1 MIKILI
7 VDDQLVVREKL
18 QQALEKQPDFQV
30 VGSAI
35 DGDDAIRQV
44 GFLQPDV
51 VLLDIEMPGKDGLV
65 AAAEIRMN
73 FPGTR
78 TVMLTSC
85 DDVDTIR
92 TALQNGAHGYLVKQ
106 QIDSSMMELIRSV
119 SKGHMQFGPGLLE
132 KVLNQDSLAL
142 VQPAGRSKTSH
153 LSVAADTFNSE
164 ITIDTEFTSE
174 IEILEV
180 EPLAIDHQSDW
191 SNSAKEIIDGVPLP
205 WTRGLF
211 YCLLAFMAVAIP
223 WAILFQ
229 IDEIGTAR
237 GRMELAGDTVRR
249 EADIEGSV
257 TVTKVLVKRGDVVK
271 KGQVI
276 MELDARSIRDQ
287 IQQNQVKLEG
297 QQLRLNQLGP
307 MKNQLVIAVST
318 QEQQSQA
325 QLLEK
330 QAQIAQA
337 QQSINGLKS
346 NYNNQTTEKSA
357 QLNQAIQT
365 VLDKQNSLAAQ
376 RQERANKINQA
387 KQNVIDSTATNNN
400 DKARFQDTQKEAARY
415 KKLARDGAISEVASI
430 EKDRLVKESYQSYLQ
445 SRANL
450 QQAILRSIEE
460 QDASRK
466 AIQQSQAEVQQAQ
479 LRLTEQQSSAQ
490 RNTSQLK
497 SDVTQSDLRLLE
509 QQRGLQNLNQVGKLA
524 VVKSEQQLK
533 ELQSQITALETEI
546 AQSKN
551 LAKSLA
557 NQLEKYT
564 VRANIDGTIFELP
577 ISREGAVLQPKQLI
591 AEIAPTTSSATDLVF
606 KGEIPASQSES
617 LRAQGIGKDVKLKFD
632 EFPFETYGIVS
643 GKVTWISPNSK
654 VINIPTG
661 TLTNYEVKVGL
672 SQTCIKHQKDCL
684 QFKSGQP
691 ATAEIII
698 RKRRIIDFIID
709 PFTKLKSS

>member
-7 VDDQLVVREKL
+7 VDDQQVIREKL
-18 QQALEKQPDFQV
+18 QIALEKQPDFQV
-30 VGSAI
+30 VGSAV

-44 GFLQPDV
+44 GLLNPDV
-51 VLLDIEMPGKDGLV
+51 VLLDIEMPGKDGLA
-65 AAAEIRMN
+65 AAAEIRSN

-85 DDVDTIR
+85 DDVKSIR
-92 TALQNGAHGYLVKQ
+92 TALQNGAHGYLIKQ

-132 KVLNQDSLAL
+132 KVLTQDALSLTKPPGQGTSRL
-142 VQPAGRSKTSH
+142 QPNN
-153 LSVAADTFNSE
+153 DTFNSE
-164 ITIDTEFTSE
+164 ITIDTEITNE
-174 IEILEV
+174 AELLDIEST
-180 EPLAIDHQSDW
+180 PIDQQADW

-223 WAILFQ
+223 WAIFFQ
-229 IDEIGTAR
+229 MDEIGTAR

-257 TVTKVLVKRGDVVK
+257 TVNKVLVKKGDVVK

-276 MELDARSIRDQ
+276 MELDSRGIRDQ

-297 QQLRLNQLGP
+297 QQQRLNQLGP
-307 MKNQLVIAVST
+307 MKNQLAIAVST
-318 QEQQSQA
+318 QQQQSQA

-346 NYNNQTTEKSA
+346 TYSNQTTEKSA
-357 QLNQAIQT
+357 QLAQIAQAVT
-365 VLDKQNSLAAQ
+365 DKQNNLAAQ
-376 RQERANKINQA
+376 KQERANKVNQA
-387 KQNVIDSTATNNN
+387 KQNVLDSTATNNN
-400 DKARFQDTQKEAARY
+400 DKTRFQDAQKEATRY
-415 KKLARDGAISEVASI
+415 KKLAKDGVISEVASL
-430 EKDRLVKESYQSYLQ
+430 EKDRLAKESYQSYLQ
-445 SRANL
+445 SSAIL
-450 QQAILRSIEE
+450 KQAILRSAEE
-460 QDASRK
+460 QDASSK
-466 AIQQSQAEVQQAQ
+466 AIQQAQAELQQAQ
-479 LRLTEQQSSAQ
+479 LRLKEQQSNSQ
-490 RNTSQLK
+490 RTTTQLQ
-497 SDVTQSDLRLLE
+497 SDVTQSDLRLVE
-509 QQRGLQNLNQVGKLA
+509 QQRGLQSLNQVGKLA

-533 ELQSQITALETEI
+533 ELQSQIATLENEI
-546 AQSKN
+546 EQSKN
-551 LAKSLA
+551 IAKNLA

-564 VRANIDGTIFELP
+564 VRANVDGTIFELP

-591 AEIAPTTSSATDLVF
+591 AEIAPPTNTATDLVF

-632 EFPFETYGIVS
+632 EFPFETYGIVN

-654 VINIPTG
+654 IVAAPTG
-661 TLTNYEVKVGL
+661 NLTNYEVKVGL
-672 SQTCIKHQKDCL
+672 SQTCIKHQKECL

-698 RKRRIIDFIID
+698 RKRRIIDFIMD

>member
-7 VDDQLVVREKL
+7 VDDQQVVREKL
-18 QQALEKQPDFQV
+18 QLALEKQPDFQV
-30 VGSAI
+30 VGSAV
-35 DGDDAIRQV
+35 DGDDAVRQV
-44 GFLQPDV
+44 GLLKPDV
-51 VLLDIEMPGKDGLV
+51 VLLDIEMPGKDGLT
-65 AAAEIRMN
+65 AAAEIRSG

-85 DDVDTIR
+85 NDVKSVRAAI
-92 TALQNGAHGYLVKQ
+92 QNGAHGYLVKQ
-106 QIDSSMMELIRSV
+106 EIDSSMMELIRLV

-132 KVLNQDSLAL
+132 KVLAQDALSLTKPPGQGTSRL
-142 VQPAGRSKTSH
+142 QPNH
-153 LSVAADTFNSE
+153 DTFNSE
-164 ITIDTEFTSE
+164 ITIDTEITNDAELLE
-174 IEILEV
+174 IEST
-180 EPLAIDHQSDW
+180 PIDHQADW

-223 WAILFQ
+223 WAIFFQ
-229 IDEIGTAR
+229 MDEIGTAR

-257 TVTKVLVKRGDVVK
+257 TVTKVLVKKGDVVK

-276 MELDARSIRDQ
+276 MELDSRGIRDQ

-297 QQLRLNQLGP
+297 QQQRLNQLGP
-307 MKNQLVIAVST
+307 MKNQLAIAVST
-318 QEQQSQA
+318 QQQQSQA

-346 NYNNQTTEKSA
+346 TYNNQTTEKSA
-357 QLNQAIQT
+357 QLAQIAQAVT
-365 VLDKQNSLAAQ
+365 DKQKNLAAQ
-376 RQERANKINQA
+376 KLERANKVNQA
-387 KQNVIDSTATNNN
+387 KQNVIDSMATNNN
-400 DKARFQDTQKEAARY
+400 DKTRFQDAQKEAIRY
-415 KKLARDGAISEVASI
+415 KKLAKDGVISEVASLD
-430 EKDRLVKESYQSYLQ
+430 KDRLAKESYQSYLQ
-445 SRANL
+445 SSAIL
-450 QQAILRSIEE
+450 KQAILRSTEE
-460 QDASRK
+460 QDAFRK
-466 AIQQSQAEVQQAQ
+466 AMQQAEAELQQAQ
-479 LRLTEQQSSAQ
+479 LRLKEQQSNSQ
-490 RNTSQLK
+490 RTTTQLQ
-497 SDVTQSDLRLLE
+497 SDVTQSDLRLVE
-509 QQRGLQNLNQVGKLA
+509 QQRGLQSLNQVGKLA

-546 AQSKN
+546 EQSKN
-551 LAKSLA
+551 LAKNLA

-564 VRANIDGTIFELP
+564 VRANVDGTIFELP

-591 AEIAPTTSSATDLVF
+591 AEIAPPTNTATDLVF

-632 EFPFETYGIVS
+632 EFPFETYGIVN

-654 VINIPTG
+654 IVAAPTG
-661 TLTNYEVKVGL
+661 NLTNYEVKVGL
-672 SQTCIKHQKDCL
+672 NQTCIKHQKECL

-698 RKRRIIDFIID
+698 RKRRIIDFIMD
-709 PFTKLKSS
+709 PFTKLKGG

>member
-7 VDDQLVVREKL
+7 VDDQQVIREKL
-18 QQALEKQPDFQV
+18 QLALEKQPDFQV
-30 VGSAI
+30 VGSAV
-35 DGDDAIRQV
+35 DGDDAVRQV
-44 GFLQPDV
+44 GLLNPDV
-51 VLLDIEMPGKDGLV
+51 VLLDIEMPGKDGLA
-65 AAAEIRMN
+65 AAAEIRSN

-85 DDVDTIR
+85 DDVQSIR
-92 TALQNGAHGYLVKQ
+92 AALQNGAHGYLVKQ

-119 SKGHMQFGPGLLE
+119 FKGHMQFGPGLLE
-132 KVLNQDSLAL
+132 KVISQDSVSLT
-142 VQPAGRSKTSH
+142 QPPGRGR
-153 LSVAADTFNSE
+153 LQPNNDTFNSE
-164 ITIDTEFTSE
+164 ITIDTEITNEAELLE
-174 IEILEV
+174 IESTPV
-180 EPLAIDHQSDW
+180 DQQADW

-223 WAILFQ
+223 WAIFFQ
-229 IDEIGTAR
+229 MDEIGTAR

-257 TVTKVLVKRGDVVK
+257 TVTKVLVKKGDVVK

-276 MELDARSIRDQ
+276 MELDSRGIRDQ

-297 QQLRLNQLGP
+297 QQQRLNQLGP
-307 MKNQLVIAVST
+307 MKNQLSIAVST
-318 QEQQSQA
+318 QQQQSQA

-346 NYNNQTTEKSA
+346 TYNNQTTEKSA
-357 QLNQAIQT
+357 QLAQIAQAVT
-365 VLDKQNSLAAQ
+365 DKQNNLAAQ
-376 RQERANKINQA
+376 KQERANKVNQA
-387 KQNVIDSTATNNN
+387 KQNILDSTATNNN
-400 DKARFQDTQKEAARY
+400 DKTRFQDAQKEAIRY
-415 KKLARDGAISEVASI
+415 KKLAKGGVISEVASL
-430 EKDRLVKESYQSYLQ
+430 EKDRLAKESYQSYLQ
-445 SRANL
+445 SSAL
-450 QQAILRSIEE
+450 LKQAILRSAEE
-460 QDASRK
+460 QDASSK
-466 AIQQSQAEVQQAQ
+466 AIQQAQAELQQAQ
-479 LRLTEQQSSAQ
+479 LRLQEQQSNSQ
-490 RNTSQLK
+490 RTTTQLQ
-497 SDVTQSDLRLLE
+497 SDVTQSDLRLVE
-509 QQRGLQNLNQVGKLA
+509 QQRGLQSLNQVGKLA

-533 ELQSQITALETEI
+533 ELQSQITTLENEI
-546 AQSKN
+546 EQSKN
-551 LAKSLA
+551 IAKNLA

-564 VRANIDGTIFELP
+564 VRANVDGTIFELP

-591 AEIAPTTSSATDLVF
+591 AEIAPPTNTATDLVF

-632 EFPFETYGIVS
+632 EFPFETYGIVN

-654 VINIPTG
+654 IVAAPTG
-661 TLTNYEVKVGL
+661 NLTNYEVKVGL
-672 SQTCIKHQKDCL
+672 SQTCIKHQKECL

-698 RKRRIIDFIID
+698 RKRRIIDFIMD

>member
-7 VDDQLVVREKL
+7 VDDQQVIREKL
-18 QQALEKQPDFQV
+18 QLALEKQPDFQV
-30 VGSAI
+30 VGSAV
-35 DGDDAIRQV
+35 DGDDAVRQV
-44 GFLQPDV
+44 GLLHPDV
-51 VLLDIEMPGKDGLV
+51 VLLDIEMPGKDGLA
-65 AAAEIRMN
+65 AAAEIRSG

-85 DDVDTIR
+85 NDVKSIR
-92 TALQNGAHGYLVKQ
+92 AAIQNGAHGYLVKQ
-106 QIDSSMMELIRSV
+106 EIDSSMMELIRSV

-132 KVLNQDSLAL
+132 KVLTQDSVSLT
-142 VQPAGRSKTSH
+142 QPPGQGR
-153 LSVAADTFNSE
+153 LQPNNDTFNSE
-164 ITIDTEFTSE
+164 ITIDTEITNE
-174 IEILEV
+174 AELLDIEST
-180 EPLAIDHQSDW
+180 PIDQQADW

-223 WAILFQ
+223 WAIFFQ
-229 IDEIGTAR
+229 MDEIGTAR

-257 TVTKVLVKRGDVVK
+257 TVTKVLVKKGDVVK

-276 MELDARSIRDQ
+276 MELDSRGIRDQ

-297 QQLRLNQLGP
+297 QQQRLNQLGP
-307 MKNQLVIAVST
+307 MKNQLAIAVST
-318 QEQQSQA
+318 QQQQSQA

-346 NYNNQTTEKSA
+346 TYNNQTTEKSA
-357 QLNQAIQT
+357 QLAQIAQAVT
-365 VLDKQNSLAAQ
+365 DKQNNLAAQ
-376 RQERANKINQA
+376 KQERVNKVNQA
-387 KQNVIDSTATNNN
+387 KQNVLDNTATNNN
-400 DKARFQDTQKEAARY
+400 NKTRFQDAQKEAIRY
-415 KKLARDGAISEVASI
+415 KKLAKDGVISEVASLD
-430 EKDRLVKESYQSYLQ
+430 KDRLAKESYQSYLQ
-445 SRANL
+445 SSAVL
-450 QQAILRSIEE
+450 KQAILRSAEE
-460 QDASRK
+460 QDVSRK
-466 AIQQSQAEVQQAQ
+466 AIQQAEAELQQAQ
-479 LRLTEQQSSAQ
+479 LRLKEQQSNSQ
-490 RNTSQLK
+490 RTTTQLQ
-497 SDVTQSDLRLLE
+497 SDVTQSDLRLVE
-509 QQRGLQNLNQVGKLA
+509 QQRGLQSLNQVGKLA

-533 ELQSQITALETEI
+533 ELQSQITVLENEI
-546 AQSKN
+546 EQSKN
-551 LAKSLA
+551 LAKNLA

-564 VRANIDGTIFELP
+564 VRADVEGTIFELP

-591 AEIAPTTSSATDLVF
+591 AEIAPPANTTTDLVF

-632 EFPFETYGIVS
+632 EFPFETYGIVN

-654 VINIPTG
+654 IVAAPTG
-661 TLTNYEVKVGL
+661 NSTNYEVKVGL
-672 SQTCIKHQKDCL
+672 SQTCIKHQKECL

-698 RKRRIIDFIID
+698 RKRRIIDFIMD
-709 PFTKLKSS
+709 PFTKLKGG

>member
-7 VDDQLVVREKL
+7 VDDQQVIREKL
-18 QQALEKQPDFQV
+18 QIALEKQPDFQV
-30 VGSAI
+30 VGSAV

-44 GFLQPDV
+44 GLLNPDV
-51 VLLDIEMPGKDGLV
+51 VLLDIEMPGKDGLA
-65 AAAEIRMN
+65 AAAEIRSN

-85 DDVDTIR
+85 DDVQSIR
-92 TALQNGAHGYLVKQ
+92 TALQNGAHGYLIKQ

-132 KVLNQDSLAL
+132 KVLTQDALSLTKPPGQGTSRL
-142 VQPAGRSKTSH
+142 QPNN
-153 LSVAADTFNSE
+153 DTFNSE
-164 ITIDTEFTSE
+164 ITIDTEITNE
-174 IEILEV
+174 AELLDIEST
-180 EPLAIDHQSDW
+180 PIDQQADW

-223 WAILFQ
+223 WAIFFQ
-229 IDEIGTAR
+229 MDEIGTAR

-257 TVTKVLVKRGDVVK
+257 TVNKVLVKKGDVVK

-276 MELDARSIRDQ
+276 MELDSRGIRDQ

-297 QQLRLNQLGP
+297 QQQRLNQLGP
-307 MKNQLVIAVST
+307 MKNQLAIAVST
-318 QEQQSQA
+318 QQQQSQA

-346 NYNNQTTEKSA
+346 TYSNQTTEKSA
-357 QLNQAIQT
+357 QLAQIAQAVT
-365 VLDKQNSLAAQ
+365 DKQNNLAAQ
-376 RQERANKINQA
+376 KQERANKVNQA
-387 KQNVIDSTATNNN
+387 KQNVLDSTATNNN
-400 DKARFQDTQKEAARY
+400 DKTRFQDAQKEATRY
-415 KKLARDGAISEVASI
+415 KKLAKDGVISEVASLD
-430 EKDRLVKESYQSYLQ
+430 KDRLAKESYQSYLQ
-445 SRANL
+445 SSAL
-450 QQAILRSIEE
+450 LKQAILRSAEE
-460 QDASRK
+460 QDASSK
-466 AIQQSQAEVQQAQ
+466 AIQQAQAELQQAQ
-479 LRLTEQQSSAQ
+479 LRLKEQQSNSQ
-490 RNTSQLK
+490 RTTTQLQ
-497 SDVTQSDLRLLE
+497 SDVTQSDLRLVE
-509 QQRGLQNLNQVGKLA
+509 QQRGLQSLNQVGKLA

-533 ELQSQITALETEI
+533 ELQSQIATLENEI
-546 AQSKN
+546 EQSKN
-551 LAKSLA
+551 IAKNLA

-564 VRANIDGTIFELP
+564 VRANVDGTIFELP

-591 AEIAPTTSSATDLVF
+591 AEIAPPTNTATDLVF

-632 EFPFETYGIVS
+632 EFPFETYGIVN

-654 VINIPTG
+654 IVAAPTG
-661 TLTNYEVKVGL
+661 NLTNYEVKVGL
-672 SQTCIKHQKDCL
+672 SQTCIKHQKECL

-698 RKRRIIDFIID
+698 RKRRIIDFIMD

>member
-7 VDDQLVVREKL
+7 VDDQQVVREKL
-18 QQALEKQPDFQV
+18 QIALEKQPDFQV
-30 VGSAI
+30 VGSAV

-44 GFLQPDV
+44 GLLRPDV

-65 AAAEIRMN
+65 AAAEIRSG

-85 DDVDTIR
+85 DDVQSIR
-92 TALQNGAHGYLVKQ
+92 AALQNGAHGYLVKQ
-106 QIDSSMMELIRSV
+106 QIDSGMMELIRSI

-132 KVLNQDSLAL
+132 KVIAQDALSLTRPTGSGRL
-142 VQPAGRSKTSH
+142 QPSS
-153 LSVAADTFNSE
+153 DIFNSE
-164 ITIDTEFTSE
+164 ITIDTEITNAELLE
-174 IEILEV
+174 IESA
-180 EPLAIDHQSDW
+180 PIDHQADW

-223 WAILFQ
+223 WAMFFQ
-229 IDEIGTAR
+229 MDEIGTAR

-257 TVTKVLVKRGDVVK
+257 TVTKVLVKKGDVVK
-271 KGQVI
+271 QGQVL
-276 MELDARSIRDQ
+276 MELDSRNIRDQ

-297 QQLRLNQLGP
+297 QQQRLNQLGP
-307 MKNQLVIAVST
+307 MKNQLAIAVST
-318 QEQQSQA
+318 QQQQNQA

-346 NYNNQTTEKSA
+346 TYNNQTTEKSA
-357 QLNQAIQT
+357 QLAQITQAVT
-365 VLDKQNSLAAQ
+365 DRQNNLVAQ
-376 RQERANKINQA
+376 KLERANKVNQA
-387 KQNVIDSTATNNN
+387 QQSVIDSTATNNN
-400 DKARFQDTQKEAARY
+400 DKTRFQDAQKEAIRY
-415 KKLARDGAISEVASI
+415 KKLAKDGVISEVASLD
-430 EKDRLVKESYQSYLQ
+430 KDRLVKESYQSYLQ
-445 SRANL
+445 SSANL
-450 QQAILRSIEE
+450 KQAILRAAEE

-466 AIQQSQAEVQQAQ
+466 AIQQAEAEVQQAQ
-479 LRLTEQQSSAQ
+479 LRLKEQQSNSQ
-490 RNTSQLK
+490 RTTTQLQ
-497 SDVTQSDLRLLE
+497 SDVTQSDLRLVE
-509 QQRGLQNLNQVGKLA
+509 QQRGLQSLNQVGKLA

-533 ELQSQITALETEI
+533 ELQSQITALENEI
-546 AQSKN
+546 EQSKN

-564 VRANIDGTIFELP
+564 VRANVDGTIFELP

-591 AEIAPTTSSATDLVF
+591 AEIAPPTNASTDLVF

-632 EFPFETYGIVS
+632 EFPFETYGIVN

-654 VINIPTG
+654 IVASPNG
-661 TLTNYEVKVGL
+661 NSTNYEVKVGL
-672 SQTCIKHQKDCL
+672 SQTCIKHQKECL

-698 RKRRIIDFIID
+698 RKRRILDFIMD
-709 PFTKLKSS
+709 PFTKLKGG

>member
-7 VDDQLVVREKL
+7 VDDQQVIREKL
-18 QQALEKQPDFQV
+18 QLALEKQPDFQV
-30 VGSAI
+30 VGSAV

-44 GFLQPDV
+44 GLLNPDV
-51 VLLDIEMPGKDGLV
+51 VLLDIEMPGKDGLA
-65 AAAEIRMN
+65 AAAEIRSG

-85 DDVDTIR
+85 DDVQSIR
-92 TALQNGAHGYLVKQ
+92 AALQNGAHGYLVKQ

-132 KVLNQDSLAL
+132 KVLTQDALSLTKPPGQGRL
-142 VQPAGRSKTSH
+142 QPNN
-153 LSVAADTFNSE
+153 DTFNSE
-164 ITIDTEFTSE
+164 ITIDTEITNDAELLE
-174 IEILEV
+174 IEST
-180 EPLAIDHQSDW
+180 PIDQQADW

-223 WAILFQ
+223 WAIFFQ
-229 IDEIGTAR
+229 MDEIGTAR
-237 GRMELAGDTVRR
+237 GRMELAGDTIRR

-257 TVTKVLVKRGDVVK
+257 TVTKVLVKKGDVVK

-276 MELDARSIRDQ
+276 MELDSRGIRDQ

-297 QQLRLNQLGP
+297 QQQRLNQLGP
-307 MKNQLVIAVST
+307 MKNQLAIAVST
-318 QEQQSQA
+318 QQQQSQA

-346 NYNNQTTEKSA
+346 TYNNQTTEKSA
-357 QLNQAIQT
+357 QLAQIAQAVT
-365 VLDKQNSLAAQ
+365 DKQNNLAAQ
-376 RQERANKINQA
+376 KQERTNKVNQA
-387 KQNVIDSTATNNN
+387 KQNVLDSTATNNN
-400 DKARFQDTQKEAARY
+400 NKTRFQDAQKEAIRY
-415 KKLARDGAISEVASI
+415 KKLAKDGVISEVASLD
-430 EKDRLVKESYQSYLQ
+430 KDRLAKESYQSYLQ
-445 SRANL
+445 SSAVL
-450 QQAILRSIEE
+450 KQAILRSTEE

-466 AIQQSQAEVQQAQ
+466 AIQQAEAELQQAQ
-479 LRLTEQQSSAQ
+479 LRLKEQQSNSQ
-490 RNTSQLK
+490 RTTTQLQ
-497 SDVTQSDLRLLE
+497 SDVTQSDLRLVE
-509 QQRGLQNLNQVGKLA
+509 QQRGLQSLNQVGKLA

-533 ELQSQITALETEI
+533 ELQSQITVLENEI
-546 AQSKN
+546 EQSKN
-551 LAKSLA
+551 LAKNLA

-564 VRANIDGTIFELP
+564 VRADVEGTIFELP

-591 AEIAPTTSSATDLVF
+591 AEIAPPTNTATDLVF

-632 EFPFETYGIVS
+632 EFPFETYGIVN
-643 GKVTWISPNSK
+643 GKVTWVSPNSK
-654 VINIPTG
+654 IVAAPTG
-661 TLTNYEVKVGL
+661 NSTNYEVKVGL
-672 SQTCIKHQKDCL
+672 SQTCIKHQKECL

-698 RKRRIIDFIID
+698 RKRRIIDFIMD
-709 PFTKLKSS
+709 PFTKLKGG

>member
-18 QQALEKQPDFQV
+18 KQALEKQPDFQV
-30 VGSAI
+30 VGSAV

-44 GFLQPDV
+44 GILRPDV
-51 VLLDIEMPGKDGLV
+51 VLLDIEMPVKDGLT
-65 AAAEIRMN
+65 AATEIRMN

-78 TVMLTSC
+78 TVILTSC
-85 DDVDTIR
+85 DDVQSIR
-92 TALQNGAHGYLVKQ
+92 AALQNGAHGYLVKQ

-132 KVLNQDSLAL
+132 KVLTQDSLSL
-142 VQPAGRSKTSH
+142 TQQPSQGRLQPH
-153 LSVAADTFNSE
+153 NDTFNSE
-164 ITIDTEFTSE
+164 ITIDTEITNEAELLE
-174 IEILEV
+174 IEST
-180 EPLAIDHQSDW
+180 PIDHQADW

-223 WAILFQ
+223 WAIFFQ
-229 IDEIGTAR
+229 MDEIGTAR

-257 TVTKVLVKRGDVVK
+257 TVNKVLVKKGDVVK

-276 MELDARSIRDQ
+276 MELDSRGIRDQ

-297 QQLRLNQLGP
+297 QQQRLNQLGP
-307 MKNQLVIAVST
+307 MKNQLAIAVST
-318 QEQQSQA
+318 QQQQSQA

-346 NYNNQTTEKSA
+346 TYSNQTTEKSA
-357 QLNQAIQT
+357 QLAQIAQAVT
-365 VLDKQNSLAAQ
+365 DKQNNLAAQ
-376 RQERANKINQA
+376 KQERANKVNQA
-387 KQNVIDSTATNNN
+387 KQNVLDSTANNNN
-400 DKARFQDTQKEAARY
+400 DKTRFQDAQKEAVRY
-415 KKLARDGAISEVASI
+415 KKLAKDGVISEVASL
-430 EKDRLVKESYQSYLQ
+430 EKDRLAKESYQSYLQ
-445 SRANL
+445 SSATL
-450 QQAILRSIEE
+450 KQAILRSTEE
-460 QDASRK
+460 QDTSSK
-466 AIQQSQAEVQQAQ
+466 AIQQAQAELQQAQ
-479 LRLTEQQSSAQ
+479 LRLKEQQSNSQ
-490 RNTSQLK
+490 RTTTQLQ
-497 SDVTQSDLRLLE
+497 SDVTQSDLRLVE
-509 QQRGLQNLNQVGKLA
+509 QQRGLQSLNQVGKLA

-533 ELQSQITALETEI
+533 ELQSQIATLENEI
-546 AQSKN
+546 EQSKN
-551 LAKSLA
+551 IAKNLA

-564 VRANIDGTIFELP
+564 VRADVDGTIFELP

-591 AEIAPTTSSATDLVF
+591 AEIAPPTNTATDLVF

-632 EFPFETYGIVS
+632 EFPFETYGIVN

-654 VINIPTG
+654 IVATPNG
-661 TLTNYEVKVGL
+661 NLTNYEVKVGL
-672 SQTCIKHQKDCL
+672 SQGCIKHQKECL

-698 RKRRIIDFIID
+698 RKRRIIDFIMD

>member
-7 VDDQLVVREKL
+7 VDDQLVIREKL
-18 QQALEKQPDFQV
+18 QIALEKQPDFQV
-30 VGSAI
+30 VGSAV

-44 GFLQPDV
+44 GLLNPDV
-51 VLLDIEMPGKDGLV
+51 VLLDIEMPGKDGLA
-65 AAAEIRMN
+65 AAAEIRSS

-85 DDVDTIR
+85 DDVQSIR

-132 KVLNQDSLAL
+132 KVLTQDALSLTHPSGRGRL
-142 VQPAGRSKTSH
+142 QPNN
-153 LSVAADTFNSE
+153 DTFNSE
-164 ITIDTEFTSE
+164 ITIDTEITNE
-174 IEILEV
+174 AELLDIESI
-180 EPLAIDHQSDW
+180 PIDHQADW

-223 WAILFQ
+223 WAIFFQ
-229 IDEIGTAR
+229 MDEIGTAR

-257 TVTKVLVKRGDVVK
+257 TVNKVLVKKGDVVK

-276 MELDARSIRDQ
+276 MELDSRGIRDQ
-287 IQQNQVKLEG
+287 MQQNQVKLEG
-297 QQLRLNQLGP
+297 QQQRLNQLGP
-307 MKNQLVIAVST
+307 MKNQLAIAVST
-318 QEQQSQA
+318 QQQQSQA

-346 NYNNQTTEKSA
+346 TYSNQTTEKSA
-357 QLNQAIQT
+357 QLAQISQAVT
-365 VLDKQNSLAAQ
+365 DKQNNLAAQ
-376 RQERANKINQA
+376 KQERANKINQA
-387 KQNVIDSTATNNN
+387 KQNVLDSMATNNN
-400 DKARFQDTQKEAARY
+400 DKTRVQDAQKEATRY
-415 KKLARDGAISEVASI
+415 KKLAKDGVISEVASL
-430 EKDRLVKESYQSYLQ
+430 EKDRLAKESYQSYLQ
-445 SRANL
+445 SSAIL
-450 QQAILRSIEE
+450 KQAILRSAEE
-460 QDASRK
+460 QDASSK
-466 AIQQSQAEVQQAQ
+466 AIQQAQAELQQAQ
-479 LRLTEQQSSAQ
+479 LRLQEQQSNSQ
-490 RNTSQLK
+490 RTTTQLQ
-497 SDVTQSDLRLLE
+497 SDVTQSDLRLVE
-509 QQRGLQNLNQVGKLA
+509 QQRGLQSLNQVGKLA

-533 ELQSQITALETEI
+533 ELQSQIATLENEI
-546 AQSKN
+546 EQNKN
-551 LAKSLA
+551 VAKNLA

-564 VRANIDGTIFELP
+564 VRANVDGTIFELP

-591 AEIAPTTSSATDLVF
+591 AEIAPPTNTATDLVF

-632 EFPFETYGIVS
+632 EFPFETYGIVN

-654 VINIPTG
+654 IVATPTG
-661 TLTNYEVKVGL
+661 NLTNYEVKVGL
-672 SQTCIKHQKDCL
+672 SQTCIKHQKECL

-698 RKRRIIDFIID
+698 RKRRIIDFIMD

>member
-7 VDDQLVVREKL
+7 VDDQLVIREKL
-18 QQALEKQPDFQV
+18 QIALEKQPDFQV
-30 VGSAI
+30 VGSAV

-44 GFLQPDV
+44 GLLQPDV
-51 VLLDIEMPGKDGLV
+51 VLLDIEMPGKDGLA
-65 AAAEIRMN
+65 AAAEIRSS

-85 DDVDTIR
+85 DDVQSIR

-119 SKGHMQFGPGLLE
+119 FKGHMQFGPGLLE
-132 KVLNQDSLAL
+132 KVLTQDALSLT
-142 VQPAGRSKTSH
+142 QPPGRGRLQPH
-153 LSVAADTFNSE
+153 HDTFNSE
-164 ITIDTEFTSE
+164 LTIDTEITNEAEFLD
-174 IEILEV
+174 IEST
-180 EPLAIDHQSDW
+180 PIDQQADW

-223 WAILFQ
+223 WAIFFQ
-229 IDEIGTAR
+229 MDEIGTAR

-257 TVTKVLVKRGDVVK
+257 TVNKVLVKKGDVVK
-271 KGQVI
+271 KGQVL
-276 MELDARSIRDQ
+276 MELDSRGIRDQ

-297 QQLRLNQLGP
+297 QQQRLNQLGP
-307 MKNQLVIAVST
+307 IKNQLAIAVST
-318 QEQQSQA
+318 QQQQSQA

-346 NYNNQTTEKSA
+346 TYNNQTTEKSA
-357 QLNQAIQT
+357 QLAQIAQAVT
-365 VLDKQNSLAAQ
+365 DKQNNLAAQ
-376 RQERANKINQA
+376 KQERSNKVNQA
-387 KQNVIDSTATNNN
+387 KQNVFDSTATNNN
-400 DKARFQDTQKEAARY
+400 DKTRVQDAQKEAIRY
-415 KKLARDGAISEVASI
+415 KKLAKDGVISEVASL
-430 EKDRLVKESYQSYLQ
+430 EKDRLAKESYQSFLQ
-445 SRANL
+445 SKANL
-450 QQAILRSIEE
+450 QQAILRSAEE
-460 QDASRK
+460 QDVSRK
-466 AIQQSQAEVQQAQ
+466 AIQQAQAELQQAQ
-479 LRLTEQQSSAQ
+479 LRLQEQQSNSQ
-490 RNTSQLK
+490 RSTTQLQ

-509 QQRGLQNLNQVGKLA
+509 QQRGLQSLNQVGKLA

-533 ELQSQITALETEI
+533 ELQSQITTLENEI
-546 AQSKN
+546 EQSKN
-551 LAKSLA
+551 LAKNLA

-564 VRANIDGTIFELP
+564 VRANVDGTIFELP

-591 AEIAPTTSSATDLVF
+591 AEIAPPTNTATDLVF

-632 EFPFETYGIVS
+632 EFPFETYGIVN

-654 VINIPTG
+654 IVVAPTG
-661 TLTNYEVKVGL
+661 NLTNYEVKVGL
-672 SQTCIKHQKDCL
+672 SQTCIKHQKECL

-698 RKRRIIDFIID
+698 RKRRIIDFIMD
-709 PFTKLKSS
+709 PFTKLKGG

>member
-18 QQALEKQPDFQV
+18 KQTLEKQPDFQV
-30 VGSAI
+30 VGSAV

-44 GFLQPDV
+44 GLLQPDI

-65 AAAEIRMN
+65 AAAEIRMS
-73 FPGTR
+73 FPGIR
-78 TVMLTSC
+78 TVMLSSR
-85 DDVDTIR
+85 DDVQSVR
-92 TALQNGAHGYLVKQ
+92 TALQSGAHGYLVKQ
-106 QIDSSMMELIRSV
+106 EIDFSMMELIRSV

-132 KVLNQDSLAL
+132 KVISQDALAL
-142 VQPAGRSKTSH
+142 TQPAGRLKPDH
-153 LSVAADTFNSE
+153 DTFNSE
-164 ITIDTEFTSE
+164 ITIDTEITNEAELLE
-174 IEILEV
+174 IEST
-180 EPLAIDHQSDW
+180 PIDHQADW

-211 YCLLAFMAVAIP
+211 YCLLVFIAVAIP
-223 WAILFQ
+223 WAIFFQ
-229 IDEIGTAR
+229 MDEIGTAR

-257 TVTKVLVKRGDVVK
+257 TVIKVLVKKGDVVK

-276 MELDARSIRDQ
+276 MELDSRGIRDQ
-287 IQQNQVKLEG
+287 MQQNQVKLEG
-297 QQLRLNQLGP
+297 QQQRLNQLGP
-307 MKNQLVIAVST
+307 IKNQLSIAVST
-318 QEQQSQA
+318 QQQQSQA

-346 NYNNQTTEKSA
+346 TYNNQTTEKSA
-357 QLNQAIQT
+357 QLAQIAQAVT
-365 VLDKQNSLAAQ
+365 DKQNNLAAQ
-376 RQERANKINQA
+376 KQERANKVIQA
-387 KQNVIDSTATNNN
+387 KQNILDSTATNNN
-400 DKARFQDTQKEAARY
+400 NQTRFQDAKKEALRY
-415 KKLARDGAISEVASI
+415 QKLAKDGVVSEVVSL
-430 EKDRLVKESYQSYLQ
+430 EKDRLAKDSYQSYLQ
-445 SRANL
+445 SIANL
-450 QQAILRSIEE
+450 KQATLRATEE
-460 QDASRK
+460 QDASTK
-466 AIQQSQAEVQQAQ
+466 AIQQAQAEVQQAQ
-479 LRLTEQQSSAQ
+479 LRLQEQQSNSQ
-490 RNTSQLK
+490 RTTSQLQ
-497 SDVTQSDLRLLE
+497 SDVTQSDLRLVE
-509 QQRGLQNLNQVGKLA
+509 QQRGLQSLNQVGKLA

-533 ELQSQITALETEI
+533 ELQSQITALENEI
-546 AQSKN
+546 EQSKN
-551 LAKSLA
+551 LAKNLA

-564 VRANIDGTIFELP
+564 VRANVDGTIFELP

-591 AEIAPTTSSATDLVF
+591 AEIAPPTNTATDLVF

-632 EFPFETYGIVS
+632 EFPFETYGIVN

-654 VINIPTG
+654 IIATPTG
-661 TLTNYEVKVGL
+661 NLTNYEVKVGL
-672 SQTCIKHQKDCL
+672 SQTCIKHQKECL

-698 RKRRIIDFIID
+698 RKRRIIDFIMD

>member
-7 VDDQLVVREKL
+7 VDDQQVIREKL
-18 QQALEKQPDFQV
+18 QLALEKQPDFQV
-30 VGSAI
+30 VGSAV

-44 GFLQPDV
+44 GLLHPDV
-51 VLLDIEMPGKDGLV
+51 VLLDIEMPGKDGLA
-65 AAAEIRMN
+65 AAAEIRSG

-85 DDVDTIR
+85 DDVQSIR
-92 TALQNGAHGYLVKQ
+92 AALQNGAHGYLVKQ

-132 KVLNQDSLAL
+132 KVITSDSLSL
-142 VQPAGRSKTSH
+142 TQPPGRGR
-153 LSVAADTFNSE
+153 LQPNNDTFNSE
-164 ITIDTEFTSE
+164 ITIDTEITNE
-174 IEILEV
+174 AELLDIESTPV
-180 EPLAIDHQSDW
+180 DQQADW

-223 WAILFQ
+223 WAIFFQ
-229 IDEIGTAR
+229 MDEIGTAR

-257 TVTKVLVKRGDVVK
+257 TVTKVLVKKGDVVK

-276 MELDARSIRDQ
+276 MELDSRGIRDQ

-297 QQLRLNQLGP
+297 QQQRLNQLGP
-307 MKNQLVIAVST
+307 MKNQLAIAVST
-318 QEQQSQA
+318 QQQQSQA

-337 QQSINGLKS
+337 QQSITGLKS
-346 NYNNQTTEKSA
+346 TYNNQTTEKSA
-357 QLNQAIQT
+357 QLAQIAQAVT
-365 VLDKQNSLAAQ
+365 DKQNNLAAQ
-376 RQERANKINQA
+376 KQERTNKVNQA
-387 KQNVIDSTATNNN
+387 KQNVFDSTATNNN
-400 DKARFQDTQKEAARY
+400 NKTRFQDAQKEAIRY
-415 KKLARDGAISEVASI
+415 KKLAKDGVISEVASLD
-430 EKDRLVKESYQSYLQ
+430 KDRLAKESYQSYLQ
-445 SRANL
+445 SSAVL
-450 QQAILRSIEE
+450 KQAILRSAEE
-460 QDASRK
+460 QDVSRK
-466 AIQQSQAEVQQAQ
+466 AIQQAEAELQQAQ
-479 LRLTEQQSSAQ
+479 LRLKEQQSNSQ
-490 RNTSQLK
+490 RTTTQLQ
-497 SDVTQSDLRLLE
+497 SDVTQSDLRLVE
-509 QQRGLQNLNQVGKLA
+509 QQRGLQSLNQVGKLA

-533 ELQSQITALETEI
+533 ELQSQIAALENEI
-546 AQSKN
+546 EQSKN
-551 LAKSLA
+551 LAKNLA

-564 VRANIDGTIFELP
+564 VRADVEGTIFELP

-591 AEIAPTTSSATDLVF
+591 AEIAPPTNTATDLVF

-632 EFPFETYGIVS
+632 EFPFETYGIVN

-654 VINIPTG
+654 IVAAPTG
-661 TLTNYEVKVGL
+661 NSTNYEVKVGL
-672 SQTCIKHQKDCL
+672 SQTCIKHQKECL

-698 RKRRIIDFIID
+698 RKRRIIDFIMD
-709 PFTKLKSS
+709 PFTKLKGG

>member
-7 VDDQLVVREKL
+7 VDDQLVIREKL
-18 QQALEKQPDFQV
+18 QIALEKQPDFQV
-30 VGSAI
+30 VGSAV
-35 DGDDAIRQV
+35 DGDDAVRQV
-44 GFLQPDV
+44 GLLNPDV
-51 VLLDIEMPGKDGLV
+51 VLLDIEMPGKNGLA
-65 AAAEIRMN
+65 AAAEIRSS

-85 DDVDTIR
+85 NDVESIR
-92 TALQNGAHGYLVKQ
+92 AAIQNGAHGYLVKQ
-106 QIDSSMMELIRSV
+106 EIDSSMMELIRSV

-132 KVLNQDSLAL
+132 KVISQDALSLTNPPGQSTSRL
-142 VQPAGRSKTSH
+142 QPNN
-153 LSVAADTFNSE
+153 DTFNSE
-164 ITIDTEFTSE
+164 ITIDTEITNDAE
-174 IEILEV
+174 LLDIEST
-180 EPLAIDHQSDW
+180 PIDHQADW

-223 WAILFQ
+223 WAMFFQ
-229 IDEIGTAR
+229 MDEIGTAR

-257 TVTKVLVKRGDVVK
+257 TVTKVLVKKGDVVK

-276 MELDARSIRDQ
+276 MELDSRGIRDQ

-297 QQLRLNQLGP
+297 QQQRLTQLGP
-307 MKNQLVIAVST
+307 IKSQLAIAVST
-318 QEQQSQA
+318 QQQQSQA

-346 NYNNQTTEKSA
+346 TYNNQTTEKSA
-357 QLNQAIQT
+357 QLAQIAQAVT
-365 VLDKQNSLAAQ
+365 DKQNNLAAQ
-376 RQERANKINQA
+376 KQERANKVNQA
-387 KQNVIDSTATNNN
+387 KQSVIDSTATNNN
-400 DKARFQDTQKEAARY
+400 DKTRFQDAQKEADRY
-415 KKLARDGAISEVASI
+415 KKLAKAGVISEVASL
-430 EKDRLVKESYQSYLQ
+430 EKDRLAKDSYQSYSQ
-445 SRANL
+445 SSATL
-450 QQAILRSIEE
+450 KQAILRSTEE
-460 QDASRK
+460 QDVSRK
-466 AIQQSQAEVQQAQ
+466 AIQQAQAEVQQAQ
-479 LRLTEQQSSAQ
+479 LRLQEQQSNSQ
-490 RNTSQLK
+490 RTTTQLQ
-497 SDVTQSDLRLLE
+497 SDVTQSDLRLVE
-509 QQRGLQNLNQVGKLA
+509 QQRGLQSLNQVGKLA

-533 ELQSQITALETEI
+533 ELQSQITALENEI
-546 AQSKN
+546 EQSKN
-551 LAKSLA
+551 LAKNLA

-564 VRANIDGTIFELP
+564 VRANVDGTIFELP

-591 AEIAPTTSSATDLVF
+591 AEIAPPTNTATDLVF

-632 EFPFETYGIVS
+632 EFPFETYGIVN

-654 VINIPTG
+654 IITTPNG
-661 TLTNYEVKVGL
+661 NLTNYEVKVGL
-672 SQTCIKHQKDCL
+672 GQTCIKHQKECL

-698 RKRRIIDFIID
+698 RKRRIMDLIMD
-709 PFTKLKSS
+709 PFTKLKGS